1 MGYFIMCHI
10 FLWSKTKVSVP
21 SSSPVSPLYCV
32 LVGDGNIGLPP
43 EPVLGDGVEN
53 IDARGNGL
61 IVL

>member
-1 MGYFIMCHI
+1 MIVVGEAG
-10 FLWSKTKVSVP
+10 VSVP

-43 EPVLGDGVEN
+43 IRPLPPEPVLGDEVEN
-53 IDARGNGL
+53 IDAGGNVL